1 MQALKNPLQ
10 SQPKTRSFEK
20 IYITENRFVKL
31 WHDWDKSDMFE
42 NNDDYKEVFKT
53 LLKSATPV
61 QIKVFK
67 KRRFYIL
74 ERGSVFTSIRQ
85 IAEASQVSIKKVR
98 NAIDR
103 FVEHKALEVD
113 VKRGIGTIFKI
124 VNYSKYQDKDVR
136 HASNVIS
143 FQKHLDLVK
152 KSNTFNNKAHTR
164 HTDGTQRAHSNIS
177 IKEQKE
183 QIDKKEVSTVTAIQ
197 KNKTNFFNKKME
209 EEDLEQ
215 ISQKLKNI
223 YQNLNPKINIKNYM
237 QEGFLIEYKTIL
249 ENLKELNL
257 QDVSEEELQRV
268 MDDETK
274 RFIGK
279 NLAFTLFA
287 RIMQE
292 RGIKEAKRMVDEKAK
307 ETALKET
314 QEANQEAFKSL
325 KVEGKLKEVEEK
337 IKELVAVAKC
347 EDFGINESMAST
359 EAEKQKNIKF
369 AEERLQFFKEN
380 EIWQKIKLESI
391 NGKKAIV
398 KTQDMITLFD
408 LQGDTNLRKVVEK
421 VIGKAYSQ
429 VYKQSLFSFEYTT
442 CE

>member
-10 SQPKTRSFEK
+10 LQPKTRSFEK
-20 IYITENRFVKL
+20 IHITENRFVKL
-31 WHDWDKSDMFE
+31 WYDWDKSDMFE
-42 NNDDYKEVFKT
+42 NNEDYKEVFKFFV
-53 LLKSATPV
+53 KSATPF

-113 VKRGIGTIFKI
+113 VKRGIGTIFKL
-124 VNYSKYQDKDVR
+124 VNYSKYQDKNVR
-136 HASNVIS
+136 HTSNVIS

-183 QIDKKEVSTVTAIQ
+183 QIDKKEVSTVTATQ

-268 MDDETK
+268 INDETK

-325 KVEGKLKEVEEK
+325 KVEGKLKEVEER
-337 IKELVAVAKC
+337 IKELVAFAKC
-347 EDFGINESMAST
+347 EDFGIKESMAST

-398 KTQDMITLFD
+398 KTQDMITLFV
-408 LQGDTNLRKVVEK
+408 LQGDINLRKVVEK

>member
-10 SQPKTRSFEK
+10 LQPKTRSFEK
-20 IYITENRFVKL
+20 IHITENRFVKL
-31 WHDWDKSDMFE
+31 WYDWDKSDMFE
-42 NNDDYKEVFKT
+42 NNEDYKEVFKFFV
-53 LLKSATPV
+53 KSATPF

-113 VKRGIGTIFKI
+113 VKRGIGTIFKL
-124 VNYSKYQDKDVR
+124 VNYSKYQDKNVR
-136 HASNVIS
+136 HTSNVIS

-183 QIDKKEVSTVTAIQ
+183 QIDKKEVSTVTATQ
-197 KNKTNFFNKKME
+197 KNKTNFFYQKIDK
-209 EEDLEQ
+209 EDLEQ

-268 MDDETK
+268 INDETK

-325 KVEGKLKEVEEK
+325 KVEGKLKEVEER
-337 IKELVAVAKC
+337 IKELVAFAKC
-347 EDFGINESMAST
+347 EDFGIKESMAST

-398 KTQDMITLFD
+398 KTQDMITLFV
-408 LQGDTNLRKVVEK
+408 LQGDINLRKVVEK

>member
-1 MQALKNPLQ
+1 
-10 SQPKTRSFEK
+10 
-20 IYITENRFVKL
+20 
-31 WHDWDKSDMFE
+31 
-42 NNDDYKEVFKT
+42 
-53 LLKSATPV
+53 
-61 QIKVFK
+61 
-67 KRRFYIL
+67 
-74 ERGSVFTSIRQ
+74 
-85 IAEASQVSIKKVR
+85 
-98 NAIDR
+98 
-103 FVEHKALEVD
+103 
-113 VKRGIGTIFKI
+113 
-124 VNYSKYQDKDVR
+124 
-136 HASNVIS
+136 VIS

-183 QIDKKEVSTVTAIQ
+183 QIDKKEVSTVTATQ

-268 MDDETK
+268 INDETK

-325 KVEGKLKEVEEK
+325 KVEGKLKEVEER
-337 IKELVAVAKC
+337 IKELVAFAKC
-347 EDFGINESMAST
+347 EDFGIKESMAST

-398 KTQDMITLFD
+398 KTQDMITLFV
-408 LQGDTNLRKVVEK
+408 LQGDINLRKVVEK

>member
-20 IYITENRFVKL
+20 IHITENRFIKL
-31 WHDWDKSDMFE
+31 WYDWDKSDMFE
-42 NNDDYKEVFKT
+42 NNDDYKVVFKFF
-53 LLKSATPV
+53 LKSATPV

-113 VKRGIGTIFKI
+113 VKRGIGTIFKL
-124 VNYSKYQDKDVR
+124 VNYSKYQDKNAR
-136 HASNVIS
+136 HTSNVIS

-164 HTDGTQRAHSNIS
+164 HTDGTQRAHSNIY

-183 QIDKKEVSTVTAIQ
+183 QIDKKEVSIVKETQ
-197 KNKTNFFNKKME
+197 KNKTNFFHQKIEK
-209 EEDLEQ
+209 EDLEQ
-215 ISQKLKNI
+215 ISQKLKKI
-223 YQNLNPKINIKNYM
+223 YQNLNSQIKITHYM
-237 QEGFLIEYKTIL
+237 QEGFLFEYKTIL

-279 NLAFTLFA
+279 NLAFSLFA
-287 RIMQE
+287 KITEE
-292 RGIKEAKRMVDEKAK
+292 RFSREAKRIAEEKAREK
-307 ETALKET
+307 ERRAEEKRVKQFALKQNGELEKMSKEFV
-314 QEANQEAFKSL
+314 EAL
-325 KVEGKLKEVEEK
+325 KTDDILGIGFGAVEEYFKDLK
-337 IKELVAVAKC
+337 IAKLPDL
-347 EDFGINESMAST
+347 EDT
-359 EAEKQKNIKF
+359 K
-369 AEERLQFFKEN
+369 
-380 EIWQKIKLESI
+380 
-391 NGKKAIV
+391 
-398 KTQDMITLFD
+398 D
-408 LQGDTNLRKVVEK
+408 RKVVICFPLEK
-421 VIGKAYSQ
+421 SRSCAKLHYNVKLD
-429 VYKQSLFSFEYTT
+429 SLFHKKYGDIFNRRLELEFLTEEEFAKMDLSNV
-442 CE
+442 

>member
-10 SQPKTRSFEK
+10 LHPKTRSFEK
-20 IYITENRFVKL
+20 IHITENRFVKL
-31 WHDWDKSDMFE
+31 WYDWDKSDMFE
-42 NNDDYKEVFKT
+42 NNEDYKEVFKFFV
-53 LLKSATPV
+53 KSATPF

-136 HASNVIS
+136 HTSNVIS

-183 QIDKKEVSTVTAIQ
+183 QIDKKEVSTVTATQ

-268 MDDETK
+268 INDETK

-325 KVEGKLKEVEEK
+325 KVEGKLKEVEER
-337 IKELVAVAKC
+337 IKELVAFAKC
-347 EDFGINESMAST
+347 EDFGIKESMAST

-398 KTQDMITLFD
+398 KTQDMITLFV
-408 LQGDTNLRKVVEK
+408 LQGDINLRKVVEK